1 MSGSNGSAYAFCVA
15 CGCVTVHDGSLHGP
29 HHWIERAADTD
40 ERRVLAGIV
49 CNVCMPRPDL
59 ICGSCGSV
67 GHDAGTGYR
76 WRQRRPTTRELLRLK
91 RQPCPACAAKKAAA
105 RAP

>member
-1 MSGSNGSAYAFCVA
+1 MANSHGMAYAFCVA
-15 CGCVTVHDGSLHGP
+15 CGCVAVHSGAARETHY
-29 HHWIERAADTD
+29 WIERAADAD

-59 ICGSCGSV
+59 ICPACGSV
-67 GHDAGTGYR
+67 GNDTGAGYA
-76 WRQRRPTTRELLRLK
+76 WRHRRATRRELRRLR
-91 RQPCPACAAKKAAA
+91 RARCPDCAAKESAA